1 MNIKIDNEAFT
12 YLNHRVY
19 EQYIF
24 GSNMYGTVGE
34 HSDTD
39 VLCIY
44 APPSAWLEINYYP
57 NNHMF
62 QYDDVEDNTQYIFT
76 TIDQFWRNQTSGDSA
91 INTEILLFTDMIAEK
106 NKLDYCRTYKVIKAF
121 LGFAKRDMKDKN
133 KNFHVNRC
141 LYIAEELIN
150 NRLPELIHIKTLKG
164 NEVDKGKE
172 KELREK
178 LNNMFNAGEIESYYI
193 KPVRNELFQLLL
205 NSNNIKEFKY

>member
-1 MNIKIDNEAFT
+1 MNIKIDNDAFI
-12 YLNHRVY
+12 YLNHRVN
-19 EQYIF
+19 EKYIF
-24 GSNMYGTVGE
+24 GSRMYGTASE
-34 HSDTD
+34 DSDTD

-44 APPSAWLEINYYP
+44 TPPSAWLEINYYP

-62 QYDDVEDNTQYIFT
+62 QYDDIGNNTQYIFT

-91 INTEILLFTDMIAEK
+91 INTEILLFTDMIADED
-106 NKLDYCRTYKVIKAF
+106 KLNYCRTYKVIKSF
-121 LGFAKRDMKDKN
+121 LGFAKRDMGDKN

-150 NRLPELIHIKTLKG
+150 NRLPELEHIKTLKG
-164 NEVDKGKE
+164 SEVNREKE
-172 KELREK
+172 RELREK

-193 KPVRNELFQLLL
+193 KPVRNELFKLLL